1 MFDPSDSSGEGAMAV
16 HATWKGGMECHTS
29 VPETDIVVVGDE
41 PVEFAGEGK
50 GTNPFALLQMSLAN

>member
-1 MFDPSDSSGEGAMAV
+1 MAV

-29 VPETDIVVVGDE
+29 IPETDIVVVGDE

-50 GTNPFALLQMSLAN
+50 GPNPFALLQMSLAN